1 VQFSEFLNLIKS
13 GNVDTETL
21 DRFVTKFLGQVLI
34 SFQTL
39 LLRDFTVIE
48 ILLQRLERFY
58 SLDDS
63 IPICVV
69 FQLSFVLPVLL

>member
-1 VQFSEFLNLIKS
+1 MQFSEFLNLIKS